1 MVIRFHTDISD
12 GITSSFS
19 PPAASELITDLT
31 VGDSINQANWYVQN
45 HLQPWTKTHLQFQ
58 IRMFGESLPPDE
70 ADADSRPDDPSAG
83 ERL

>member
-45 HLQPWTKTHLQFQ
+45 HLQPWSRIYSDLTGYLV
-58 IRMFGESLPPDE
+58 MDE
-70 ADADSRPDDPSAG
+70 ADWYPGLRG
-83 ERL
+83 RHRLYGL